1 MNIKILQ
8 EFIKDF
14 KWIDNLKELD
24 KFKVLNSYKNKLL
37 KLYEMMREKDM
48 ENIKCKKLK
57 DHFKI
62 KN

>member
-1 MNIKILQ
+1 MEIAK
-8 EFIKDF
+8 
-14 KWIDNLKELD
+14 
-24 KFKVLNSYKNKLL
+24 KF
-37 KLYEMMREKDM
+37 EETGKDM